1 MAEMVKKATRESFGE
16 ALTALAETNP
26 DIVVLD
32 ADLAEATKT
41 GIFKKKYPERFIDCG
56 IAECNMIGI
65 AAGLATCGKVP
76 FAASFAMFSAGRAF
90 EQVRNSVGYPHL
102 NVKVVGSHAG
112 ISVGEDGALIVDN
125 IHKPFEELSS
135 SAGGFSDRTLLLGTV
150 MQDYSDI
157 KDRIGVYTGQLESQT
172 GGTEIVSL
180 SELCGRDSIIT
191 LSCEY
196 QPF

>member
-1 MAEMVKKATRESFGE
+1 METYITKSGDTWDTIAKEVYGSEYNADALMVANREHIGTYQFGAGVQTE
-16 ALTALAETNP
+16 LNQGET
-26 DIVVLD
+26 
-32 ADLAEATKT
+32 
-41 GIFKKKYPERFIDCG
+41 F
-56 IAECNMIGI
+56 
-65 AAGLATCGKVP
+65 
-76 FAASFAMFSAGRAF
+76 
-90 EQVRNSVGYPHL
+90 
-102 NVKVVGSHAG
+102 
-112 ISVGEDGALIVDN
+112 SVGEDGALIVDN

-150 MQDYSDI
+150 MQDYSEI

-172 GGTEIVSL
+172 GGTKIVSL

>member
-1 MAEMVKKATRESFGE
+1 MHRKRIWGAAAIIAAIIAAALFTTSQGGWYLIIRDAHSGAEYGRWPVEPGE
-16 ALTALAETNP
+16 QIGLGFIHSVNLYPLLDVFTVGEDGILYAETT
-26 DIVVLD
+26 IYYQF
-32 ADLAEATKT
+32 
-41 GIFKKKYPERFIDCG
+41 G
-56 IAECNMIGI
+56 
-65 AAGLATCGKVP
+65 AGVQT
-76 FAASFAMFSAGRAF
+76 
-90 EQVRNSVGYPHL
+90 EL
-102 NVKVVGSHAG
+102 NQGETF
-112 ISVGEDGALIVDN
+112 SVGEDGALIVDN

-150 MQDYSDI
+150 MQDYSEI

-172 GGTEIVSL
+172 GGTKIVSL

>member
-1 MAEMVKKATRESFGE
+1 MNKSSITIKQIVFSGVAI
-16 ALTALAETNP
+16 ALASV
-26 DIVVLD
+26 I
-32 ADLAEATKT
+32 ATVIKLSSLQN
-41 GIFKKKYPERFIDCG
+41 GG
-56 IAECNMIGI
+56 
-65 AAGLATCGKVP
+65 
-76 FAASFAMFSAGRAF
+76 
-90 EQVRNSVGYPHL
+90 SVTL
-102 NVKVVGSHAG
+102 FFM
-112 ISVGEDGALIVDN
+112 LIVHN
-125 IHKPFEELSS
+125 IHNPFDELSS

-172 GGTEIVSL
+172 GGTKIVSL